1 MTGRPRSAG
10 AAESGASPRKR
21 ARAAADGPSDDT
33 PGQAHGQTPGRVPDR
48 VPDRALGGAAPR
60 PPRSRSRAAGRGAE
74 RAGGPN
80 GQRGSWA
87 GANWSA
93 PARLGTTGRLAA
105 YPLRGVW
112 LIEVDPPY
120 DDIVDEVDHSIQMA
134 LAESPRGVVC
144 SLTGPLDGTA
154 EAALDVLAST
164 GRHVAPWPAT
174 PVVIASRE
182 GTAARALAG
191 RGGSQDLSYASSM
204 LHGWTQVMTR
214 KSPPTAH
221 LLLGPGAMA
230 ARNARR
236 FLIRCCL
243 DWGLNQQLASGPLVV
258 SELVTNAIQ
267 HANTDIEIFLAADS
281 GRLRVGVRDRD
292 PAPPVTRSTPPD
304 APGGRGL
311 RVVEA
316 LARSSGAFPTVD
328 GGKFVW
334 AVLGA

>member
-21 ARAAADGPSDDT
+21 ARAAADGP
-33 PGQAHGQTPGRVPDR
+33 PDR
-48 VPDRALGGAAPR
+48 SPPPERTPDGAAAR
-60 PPRSRSRAAGRGAE
+60 PGRSRARTPRGTDGAGA
-74 RAGGPN
+74 N

-93 PARLGTTGRLAA
+93 PARLGATGRLAA

-120 DDIVDEVDHSIQMA
+120 DDIADEVDHSIQMA
-134 LAESPRGVVC
+134 LAECPRGVVC
-144 SLTGPLDGTA
+144 SLTGALDGTTD
-154 EAALDVLAST
+154 AALDVLAAT
-164 GRHVAPWPAT
+164 GRHVTPWPAT

-182 GTAARALAG
+182 GSAAAVLAG
-191 RGGSQDLSYASSM
+191 RSGSQGLSYASSM

-221 LLLGPGAMA
+221 LRLGPGAMA

-281 GRLRVGVRDRD
+281 GRLRVGVRDRN
-292 PAPPVTRSTPPD
+292 PAPPVTRTTAPD
-304 APGGRGL
+304 ALGGRGL

>member
-1 MTGRPRSAG
+1 MTGR
-10 AAESGASPRKR
+10 
-21 ARAAADGPSDDT
+21 
-33 PGQAHGQTPGRVPDR
+33 
-48 VPDRALGGAAPR
+48 
-60 PPRSRSRAAGRGAE
+60 SRTGD
-74 RAGGPN
+74 AGGSGPGTRRRVRPATAD

-93 PARLGTTGRLAA
+93 PARLGSTGRLAA

-120 DDIVDEVDHSIQMA
+120 DDTADEVDHAVQLA
-134 LAESPRGVVC
+134 LAECPRGVVV
-144 SLTGPLDGTA
+144 SLTGPLDGTCGD
-154 EAALDVLAST
+154 ALDVLAST

-174 PVVIASRE
+174 PIVL
-182 GTAARALAG
+182 AARDPRATGLFAG
-191 RGGSQDLSYASSM
+191 RAGTQHLVHASSM

-214 KSPPTAH
+214 RAPTTAQVR
-221 LLLGPGAMA
+221 LGPGAVA
-230 ARNARR
+230 SRNARR

-267 HANTDIEIFLAADS
+267 HANTDIDVVLASHD
-281 GRLRVGVRDRD
+281 GRLRVGVRDRS
-292 PAPPVTRSTPPD
+292 PAPPVTRHAPPD
-304 APGGRGL
+304 ATGGRGL

-316 LARSSGAFPTVD
+316 LARASGAWPTVD

-334 AVLGA
+334 AVLGP

>member
-1 MTGRPRSAG
+1 MTGRSR
-10 AAESGASPRKR
+10 
-21 ARAAADGPSDDT
+21 
-33 PGQAHGQTPGRVPDR
+33 PG
-48 VPDRALGGAAPR
+48 
-60 PPRSRSRAAGRGAE
+60 E
-74 RAGGPN
+74 AGGP
-80 GQRGSWA
+80 GTRTRRRALPPAVDRQRGSWA

-120 DDIVDEVDHSIQMA
+120 DDMADEVDHAVQLA
-134 LAESPRGVVC
+134 LAECPRGVVV
-144 SLTGPLDGTA
+144 SLTGPLDGTR
-154 EAALDVLAST
+154 EQALDVLAST

-174 PVVIASRE
+174 PVVLATRDPF
-182 GTAARALAG
+182 AAGVFAG
-191 RGGSQDLSYASSM
+191 RAGAQHLTHASSM

-214 KSPPTAH
+214 RATVTAQVR
-221 LLLGPGAMA
+221 LGSGAVA
-230 ARNARR
+230 SRNARR

-267 HANTDIEIFLAADS
+267 HANTDIDVVLATHD
-281 GRLRVGVRDRD
+281 GRLRVGVRDRS
-292 PAPPVTRSTPPD
+292 PAPPVTRHAPPD
-304 APGGRGL
+304 ATGGRGL

-316 LARSSGAFPTVD
+316 LARASGAWPTVD

-334 AVLGA
+334 AVLGP